1 MCMALDLAQ
10 CSLVCSNEMICYL
23 GLTHSHALDVDRR
36 VLEHYPVRSEH
47 DRHSVKE
54 KTD

>member
-10 CSLVCSNEMICYL
+10 CSLVRSNDMLCYL
-23 GLTHSHALDVDRR
+23 GLIHSHALDIDRR
-36 VLEHYPVRSEH
+36 VLEHDFVRSEH
-47 DRHSVKE
+47 RHSVKQ